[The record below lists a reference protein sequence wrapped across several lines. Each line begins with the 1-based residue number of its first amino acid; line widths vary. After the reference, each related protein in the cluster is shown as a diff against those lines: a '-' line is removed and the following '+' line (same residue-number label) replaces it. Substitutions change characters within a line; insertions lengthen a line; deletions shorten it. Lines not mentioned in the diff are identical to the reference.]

1 MEVSIYTCM
10 RECKCVFME
19 GICTWKRTEVLVY
32 ILKLS
37 HEHHK
42 QCVLMESLCA
52 NV

>member
-19 GICTWKRTEVLVY
+19 GICTWRRTEVLVY
-32 ILKLS
+32 ILNTTS
-37 HEHHK
+37 SV
-42 QCVLMESLCA
+42 CRWESLCA